1 MINPYKIIY
10 QEGRRQALEL
20 QDRSAAMTG
29 TELNAADDLIPAFSE
44 AVKQK
49 NMLDRKAGQTDGFVC
64 LSPAGRVVRLIQK
77 YDSNVFTQT
86 PEELPAQWR
95 MVWSTDPAKAKPF
108 IEFYGD
114 TSYQGVVCPG
124 TATALAYPIDKITIS
139 CEKDFDAEHPAG
151 EPLDDV
157 VKLDYTSFY
166 NFVKGGYVYDFNKIP
181 YDADFY
187 SCTFDNVTADVT
199 HLMQA
204 RTYGSYYGDRPVVV
218 FASAP
223 AEPHSD
229 ARATTPH
236 TRCAD
241 QEARVSQSS
250 MPQG

>member
-1 MINPYKIIY
+1 MKKFLFMAFAAIALWGCGDSSSFDTTDDTRNPD
-10 QEGRRQALEL
+10 ENLETGMWPSPHYITEYIAPSKVEVVSESGSL
-20 QDRSAAMTG
+20 YLLFTGERYETSNGERS
-29 TELNAADDLIPAFSE
+29 
-44 AVKQK
+44 K
-49 NMLDRKAGQTDGFVC
+49 N
-64 LSPAGRVVRLIQK
+64 
-77 YDSNVFTQT
+77 Y
-86 PEELPAQWR
+86 
-95 MVWSTDPAKAKPF
+95 AKAKPF

-114 TSYQGVVCPG
+114 TSYQGVVSPG
-124 TATALAYPIDKITIS
+124 AATALAYPIDKITIS

-223 AEPHSD
+223 AESGKYNFTLE
-229 ARATTPH
+229 TTINGKVYKSEFSH
-236 TRCAD
+236 KF
-241 QEARVSQSS
+241 E
-250 MPQG
+250 